1 MEGTSNAGFLRQ
13 LPSLKFQSP
22 SPALCHRF
30 LNGDGLVTQKEKGK
44 KKKTPTLEATH
55 VGPFTPHFSFPKY
68 PSPLLPR
75 TFPSVCIFLSLHPPF
90 SPALRLIDSTTKCL
104 WQMTRISER
113 NGETLELELEHLSGR
128 IEPPHHL
135 SFCVS
140 MCLLG
145 RAFLSR
151 YLTYVLLL
159 TQQQIDPQLDPEI
172 FRFSTLAYSL
182 CQNVR
187 AT

>member
-135 SFCVS
+135 FLCVDVS
-140 MCLLG
+140 SREG
-145 RAFLSR
+145 FSVSIFDIRASSHTATDRPTIRSR
-151 YLTYVLLL
+151 
-159 TQQQIDPQLDPEI
+159 DFSI
-172 FRFSTLAYSL
+172 FNS
-182 CQNVR
+182 CI
-187 AT
+187 